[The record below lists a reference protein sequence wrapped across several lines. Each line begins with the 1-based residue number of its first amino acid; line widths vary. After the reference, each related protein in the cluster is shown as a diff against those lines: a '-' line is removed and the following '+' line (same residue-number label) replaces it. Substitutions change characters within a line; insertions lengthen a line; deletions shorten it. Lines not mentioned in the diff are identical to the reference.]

1 MRGDPKYDKIIGGTL
16 GNAPLSGGFIA
27 IQQNMLSDRAQYLA
41 EHEGPSMP
49 RHLNDRQQYIMKLL
63 DDIAGVEKFRPS
75 IGAQDRLADTRTD
88 WAAFLETLKT
98 DGKIEGSHSD
108 CYYSPTAS
116 DSESAQSDEE
126 TNLRYARPPRRHRR
140 PIVYSPDVTKLAGEL
155 ARHAHAIQKAFHDFD
170 ESGSVLPAPFRELC
184 QGFNF
189 IQRCSKRIQ
198 ESCTTVDAAT
208 SKVDQ
213 HVEDAAA
220 VVSETDSLFL
230 DQLN

>member
-1 MRGDPKYDKIIGGTL
+1 MYNP
-16 GNAPLSGGFIA
+16 N
-27 IQQNMLSDRAQYLA
+27 
-41 EHEGPSMP
+41 
-49 RHLNDRQQYIMKLL
+49 
-63 DDIAGVEKFRPS
+63 
-75 IGAQDRLADTRTD
+75 
-88 WAAFLETLKT
+88 
-98 DGKIEGSHSD
+98 
-108 CYYSPTAS
+108 
-116 DSESAQSDEE
+116 
-126 TNLRYARPPRRHRR
+126 
-140 PIVYSPDVTKLAGEL
+140 VTKLANEF

-208 SKVDQ
+208 TKVDQ

>member
-1 MRGDPKYDKIIGGTL
+1 
-16 GNAPLSGGFIA
+16 
-27 IQQNMLSDRAQYLA
+27 
-41 EHEGPSMP
+41 
-49 RHLNDRQQYIMKLL
+49 MKLL
-63 DDIAGVEKFRPS
+63 DDIAGVKKFRPS

-98 DGKIEGSHSD
+98 DGNIEGSHSDSDSD

-116 DSESAQSDEE
+116 DSESDQSDEE
-126 TNLRYARPPRRHRR
+126 TNLRYARSPRRHRK
-140 PIVYSPDVTKLAGEL
+140 PIVYNPDVTKLADEL
-155 ARHAHAIQKAFHDFD
+155 ARYAHAIQKAFHDFD
-170 ESGSVLPAPFRELC
+170 ESGTVLPAPFRELC

-189 IQRCSKRIQ
+189 IQRCTKRIQ

-208 SKVDQ
+208 TKVDQ
-213 HVEDAAA
+213 HVEDAAS